1 MDTKLYICA
10 IMRNEHKYIREWVEH
25 HIQIGVSHFYLYDNE
40 STKGYADEIGDYLAN
55 GTVEIKYWPD
65 SMNTERASRNNKQ
78 ISAYNNFISSRK
90 WCDNEWCAF
99 IDLDEFINPSVDLL
113 NFLNNQSADV
123 SAIGIA

>member
-1 MDTKLYICA
+1 
-10 IMRNEHKYIREWVEH
+10 MRNEHKYIREWVEH

-55 GTVEIKYWPD
+55 GTVEITYWPD
-65 SMNTERASRNNKQ
+65 SINTERASRSNKQ

-113 NFLNNQSADV
+113 NFLSNQSADV